1 MKLIKFFLPVIL
13 ALLVASPSLAQNAD
27 SANYYLKQA
36 AQDYQAKD
44 YQKSA
49 QGYISALRHYPGY
62 TAAVYNTACCYSL
75 LNNKTEANKWLES
88 SVDLGYYKIDQDQ
101 DLNNI
106 RNTKQYKKTL
116 IRAQKLMTE
125 FKNKMENPVI
135 GLPQDFDSAKTYG
148 LLVVLHGYGSD
159 PNNLMQ
165 ALAGVPQKM
174 GYIVLAPYGP
184 MPVGKDGFNWGD
196 RDTAE
201 QKVLA
206 AIKTAQAKYK
216 IDASRIIL
224 MGFSL
229 GATNTYYIGTKNA
242 ALFRGIIPM
251 AGMYDSSL
259 DQFLP
264 RSRENNLKVYIMFG
278 ELEPE
283 AMHKANL
290 EAVRSFMMSG
300 VTASL
305 NVYARLGHAFPPNKE
320 FELQRAIEWVEKK

>member
-1 MKLIKFFLPVIL
+1 MKIIKYLIPVLLIL
-13 ALLVASPSLAQNAD
+13 ISVSPGLAQNVD
-27 SANYYLKQA
+27 SANFYLKLA

-44 YQKSA
+44 YQKAA

-62 TAAVYNTACCYSL
+62 AAAVYNTACCYSL

-88 SVDLGYYKIDQDQ
+88 SVDLGYYKFEQDP

-116 IRAQKLMTE
+116 IRAQKLMAE

-135 GLPQDFDSAKTYG
+135 GLPRDFDSTKTYG
-148 LLVVLHGYGSD
+148 LLVALHGYGSD

-184 MPVGKDGFNWGD
+184 DAAGKDGFSWGE

-206 AIKTAQAKYK
+206 AIKNAQAQYK
-216 IDASRIIL
+216 IDPSRIIL
-224 MGFSL
+224 MGFSQ

-242 ALFRGIIPM
+242 ALFKGIIPM

-300 VTASL
+300 ITASL

-320 FELQRAIEWVEKK
+320 FEMQRAIEWIEKY